1 MVHYSNLPDDILRY
15 LCQTMRMEKLH
26 GLMNLS
32 GVDRR
37 TREIALPFVFN
48 QIFVPR
54 PSEDQRSWVGFEK
67 TINVILANQTIVSS
81 VRNLDVYLYDAYSEF
96 EEKLPRAFFTLLF
109 SFPKISSLSIC
120 LHDMYCSQ
128 IREEL
133 GDENDSD
140 TSRTLFPP
148 SLNSLAIPDRKWM
161 FLTRY
166 MLQLESLVIESLTQR
181 NPPSFNKDDIQ
192 QLGIKHPGLKK
203 FYCQELCVTERVLAI
218 ARSLPNLQE
227 IGLRGGIGRHPS
239 NSVMDH
245 LSCYRML
252 PKLKRISFPWV
263 SFLGV
268 GFYPPCGNA
277 YFNNPGLRVRLAAKA
292 KEVTEQLLEGI
303 QREVMA
309 PGGPCLQ
316 TVVVGETVYAYG
328 SNGRF
333 QKSRIIRRI
342 GRDRRTIVEED
353 IENSGDEDD

>member
-1 MVHYSNLPDDILRY
+1 
-15 LCQTMRMEKLH
+15 
-26 GLMNLS
+26 
-32 GVDRR
+32 
-37 TREIALPFVFN
+37 
-48 QIFVPR
+48 
-54 PSEDQRSWVGFEK
+54 
-67 TINVILANQTIVSS
+67 
-81 VRNLDVYLYDAYSEF
+81 
-96 EEKLPRAFFTLLF
+96 
-109 SFPKISSLSIC
+109 
-120 LHDMYCSQ
+120 
-128 IREEL
+128 
-133 GDENDSD
+133 
-140 TSRTLFPP
+140 
-148 SLNSLAIPDRKWM
+148 
-161 FLTRY
+161 
-166 MLQLESLVIESLTQR
+166 
-181 NPPSFNKDDIQ
+181 DDIQ
-192 QLGIKHPGLKK
+192 QLGVKHPGLKK

-239 NSVMDH
+239 NSVMVSIVSVVLEVLLNRHQDH

>member
-1 MVHYSNLPDDILRY
+1 
-15 LCQTMRMEKLH
+15 
-26 GLMNLS
+26 
-32 GVDRR
+32 
-37 TREIALPFVFN
+37 
-48 QIFVPR
+48 
-54 PSEDQRSWVGFEK
+54 
-67 TINVILANQTIVSS
+67 
-81 VRNLDVYLYDAYSEF
+81 
-96 EEKLPRAFFTLLF
+96 
-109 SFPKISSLSIC
+109 
-120 LHDMYCSQ
+120 
-128 IREEL
+128 
-133 GDENDSD
+133 
-140 TSRTLFPP
+140 
-148 SLNSLAIPDRKWM
+148 M
-161 FLTRY
+161 FLTEY
-166 MLQLESLVIESLTQR
+166 VLKLENLVFESPVYWEQA
-181 NPPSFNKDDIQ
+181 PHFNDNIQ
-192 QLGIKHPGLKK
+192 QLGAKHPGLKK
-203 FYCQELCVTERVLAI
+203 LYCGEPCVTENVLDI